1 MATPKK
7 QRIGIWILAV
17 VMLVGTLGSFVV
29 MILANQNSQQDSAA
43 QQKAYDEY
51 MKQVEEQQ
59 AAEKEAA
66 KGLSEKYYK
75 TFATYGDMPAEFDKD
90 SVGDAVATKDL
101 KVGDGAEISETTKYK
116 AYYIGWTPNGKVFD
130 SSIDDKSLKAPID
143 TSVMSLID
151 GWNKGVV
158 GMKVGGV
165 REITIPSDLAYGEE
179 GSGENI
185 GPNTPIKFIVM
196 IIETVEAAK
205 E

>member
-7 QRIGIWILAV
+7 QRIGIWILAA

-51 MKQVEEQQ
+51 MKQVEEQK
-59 AAEKEAA
+59 AAEEAA
-66 KGLSEKYYK
+66 GKVLSEKYYT
-75 TFATYGDMPAEFDKD
+75 TFAAYRDAPAEFDKD

-101 KVGDGAEISETTKYK
+101 KVGDGAEINENTKYK

-130 SSIDDKSLKAPID
+130 SSFDDKSLKAPID

-151 GWNKGVV
+151 GWNQGVV

-196 IIETVEAAK
+196 VIETVEGA
-205 E
+205 